1 MACADWQIVRS
12 IQALNDLNK
21 KSLLKSKTFWVA
33 VGVSVISV
41 LDGPMKDII
50 KEQPPL
56 AGLVVS
62 ILMIVLRF
70 LTTNGVKLK

>member
-1 MACADWQIVRS
+1 
-12 IQALNDLNK
+12 LNDLEK

-50 KEQPPL
+50 KEQPPI

-70 LTTNGVKLK
+70 LTTNGLKLK

>member
-12 IQALNDLNK
+12 IQALNDLNN

-50 KEQPPL
+50 KEQPPI

-62 ILMIVLRF
+62 IVMIILRF

>member
-1 MACADWQIVRS
+1 M
-12 IQALNDLNK
+12 NDLDK

-62 ILMIVLRF
+62 IVMIILRF

>member
-1 MACADWQIVRS
+1 M
-12 IQALNDLNK
+12 NDLDK

>member
-1 MACADWQIVRS
+1 MDCTDWQIVRS
-12 IQALNDLNK
+12 IQALNDLDN

>member
-1 MACADWQIVRS
+1 M
-12 IQALNDLNK
+12 NDLNK

-70 LTTNGVKLK
+70 LTTNGLKLK

>member
-1 MACADWQIVRS
+1 MACANWKISRS
-12 IQALNDLNK
+12 IQALNDLDK

-50 KEQPPL
+50 KEQPPI
-56 AGLVVS
+56 AGLFVS
-62 ILMIVLRF
+62 IVMIILRF

>member
-1 MACADWQIVRS
+1 M
-12 IQALNDLNK
+12 NDLDK

-70 LTTNGVKLK
+70 LTTNGLKLK